1 MRRLGSLVSSLTST
15 CSVDLTP
22 WGIIFLICVRKGDVN
37 NIRDLLKLSIVW
49 LHVVT
54 GYGGVLT
61 QVQMLPLIM
70 SLYE

>member
-1 MRRLGSLVSSLTST
+1 M
-15 CSVDLTP
+15 
-22 WGIIFLICVRKGDVN
+22 KGDVN
-37 NIRDLLKLSIVW
+37 NIRDLLKLSILW